1 MTRPVRYRGAMRIA
15 VYSNGITIDGTP
27 YPGAWVDD
35 FTVYST
41 PLGKRR
47 TRITLVTED
56 VDVTTSNSPLPAPVD
71 F

>member
-1 MTRPVRYRGAMRIA
+1 MRIA

-27 YPGAWVDD
+27 YPGVRVDD
-35 FTVYST
+35 FTIYST
-41 PLGKRR
+41 PRGNRR

-56 VDVTTSNSPLPAPVD
+56 ADVTTSNSPLPAPVD